1 MQCMMQ
7 KATSGCRSL
16 HRSLSRPFLSVHA
29 PAHEASA
36 ESRRHQGMRGC
47 AVHELT
53 AEHTD
58 VMLDFFEKNAAL
70 DESPMHVA
78 HPFVAVEAR
87 VVGERADLDMPIP
100 KYHHHSH
107 AHALGE
113 WFAGLRA
120 SGGPGGR

>member
-1 MQCMMQ
+1 MHQLV
-7 KATSGCRSL
+7 R
-16 HRSLSRPFLSVHA
+16 HA
-29 PAHEASA
+29 QECPEPESMHAH
-36 ESRRHQGMRGC
+36 

-70 DESPMHVA
+70 DETPMHLR

-87 VVGERADLDMPIP
+87 VVGDKADLDMPIP

-113 WFAGLRA
+113 WFQGLRA

>member
-1 MQCMMQ
+1 MV
-7 KATSGCRSL
+7 RVSL
-16 HRSLSRPFLSVHA
+16 IV
-29 PAHEASA
+29 EC
-36 ESRRHQGMRGC
+36 C

-70 DESPMHVA
+70 DESPMHIR

-87 VVGERADLDMPIP
+87 VVGEKADLEVPVP

-113 WFAGLRA
+113 AWGGDGPSA

>member
-1 MQCMMQ
+1 MPGIKFFC
-7 KATSGCRSL
+7 
-16 HRSLSRPFLSVHA
+16 VHA
-29 PAHEASA
+29 CLTAKY
-36 ESRRHQGMRGC
+36 C

-58 VMLDFFEKNAAL
+58 VMLDFFEKNAAP
-70 DESPMHVA
+70 DELPMHIR

-87 VVGERADLDMPIP
+87 AVGEKADLEVHVP

-113 WFAGLRA
+113 AWGDDSPHA
-120 SGGPGGR
+120 SGGPSGR

>member
-1 MQCMMQ
+1 MSYFIVC
-7 KATSGCRSL
+7 
-16 HRSLSRPFLSVHA
+16 
-29 PAHEASA
+29 
-36 ESRRHQGMRGC
+36 C

-58 VMLDFFEKNAAL
+58 VMLDFFEKHAAL
-70 DESPMHVA
+70 DESVMHVH

-87 VVGERADLDMPIP
+87 VVGEKGDLDTPVP

-113 WFAGLRA
+113 WFEGLKA